1 MGKGGVFDA
10 EVKLLEDAIFNDDL
24 FKVLLEK
31 PTKGEISKQSQTVLR
46 AWMAKTLATHGDEN
60 ANQEE
65 QQ

>member
-1 MGKGGVFDA
+1 MATLFPSY
-10 EVKLLEDAIFNDDL
+10 EDIL
-24 FKVLLEK
+24 KFKIK